1 MLLDQEVTIGCFTS
15 KKLSQHTKARHK
27 NGKSFRPGQKDAIQN
42 DRNEDA
48 WRLKKSCRRY
58 KRCHLPRSK
67 LIRPGLHGAKKAGLP
82 KRRSNLMP
90 GRSRYLRFGISIRH
104 RL

>member
-1 MLLDQEVTIGCFTS
+1 MLLDQEVTIGCVTS

-48 WRLKKSCRRY
+48 WRHKKSCRRY
-58 KRCHLPRSK
+58 KRYHLLRSK
-67 LIRPGLHGAKKAGLP
+67 LIRLGLHGAKKAGPP
-82 KRRSNLMP
+82 KLRSNLRQ
-90 GRSRYLRFGISIRH
+90 GRSRYLRFGISIH
-104 RL
+104 HTL